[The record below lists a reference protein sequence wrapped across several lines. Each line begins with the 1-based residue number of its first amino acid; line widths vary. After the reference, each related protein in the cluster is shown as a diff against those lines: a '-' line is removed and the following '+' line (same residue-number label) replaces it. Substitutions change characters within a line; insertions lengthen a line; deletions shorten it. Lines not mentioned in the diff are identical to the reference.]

1 MPVTV
6 VEKWDSR
13 EQGAGDQPSVD
24 LRFLV
29 IGTPDDIPAHSEL
42 IAQTPQVYNGL
53 VRQSTHLE
61 RIAEDAW
68 EGSVRY
74 GPYEPPS
81 TGDSSYSFDTGGGTQ
96 HITQSLGT
104 VGAWG
109 APGIFPPN
117 FHGAIGATQD
127 SIEGVD
133 ITVPIYNFSET
144 HYIDAAFVTGAYKAA
159 LFYLTGTVNNGPFR
173 GFAAGEVLFL
183 GAAGSVRGQENWE
196 VAYRFAASPNVMGLS
211 VGSIGGINKR
221 LSFEDQAQQHTR
233 GLSVGSIGGINKRGW
248 DYLWVRYADIE
259 DPAAKML
266 VKRPLAVYVEQVY
279 PFTNFLGLGIGT

>member
-6 VEKWDSR
+6 TEKWDSR
-13 EQGAGDQPSVD
+13 EQSVGEQSSVD
-24 LRFLV
+24 LRFV
-29 IGTPDDIPAHSEL
+29 VVGTADDITAHSEL
-42 IAQTPQVYNGL
+42 IAQTPTTYNNL

-61 RIAEDAW
+61 RVAEEVW

-74 GPYEPPS
+74 GPFEPPR
-81 TGDSSYSFDTGGGTQ
+81 TGDSTFAFDTGGGTQ

-144 HYIDAAFVTGAYKAA
+144 HFIDPAYVTGAYKAA
-159 LFYLTGTVNNGPFR
+159 LFYLTGTMNNDGFR
-173 GFAAGEVLFL
+173 GFGAGEVLFL
-183 GAAGSVRGQENWE
+183 GAAGSVRGQEHWE
-196 VAYRFAASPNVMGLS
+196 ITYRFAASPNVVGLT
-211 VGSIGGINKR
+211 VGSISGI
-221 LSFEDQAQQHTR
+221 S
-233 GLSVGSIGGINKRGW
+233 KRGW
-248 DYLWVRYADIE
+248 DYLWVRYADVE
-259 DPAAKML
+259 DTAARML

-279 PFTNFLGLGIGT
+279 PLTNFAGLGIGT